1 MVRRV
6 AAQEGLRQL
15 MTIRRIRP
23 SRLLVVLAAAIVLL
37 AGTAQ
42 LAPPAAGQDD
52 GTPEAA
58 TPEAATP
65 VVLSPEENRAGRL
78 GGMLSEIQAELG
90 DPDWADTGLIGYNS
104 ADLGGVDTIMMVYYD
119 EQERVR
125 SFLLVYLEQPE
136 ELDDPEAIAGV
147 VADVA
152 PRDGECEDE
161 PVEDS
166 NLDGEVFACRSD
178 SLKGLYSAAQL
189 LDFGV
194 VGEDGTYSYAVDP
207 TEDDGYYEIAV
218 RFGTDGPPV
227 PPTPVPTPT
236 PTPGPPLSER
246 YPPVDD
252 VLELL
257 NADSYEIGE
266 ELSFAGTV
274 ATISVELEGTVL
286 QVEAVST
293 EGSIVVVR
301 VVNDGDLEGIGPGA
315 FVEVYGLYGGAECD
329 DSGFCAPTV
338 YMSDFAV

>member
-1 MVRRV
+1 
-6 AAQEGLRQL
+6 
-15 MTIRRIRP
+15 MTICTIRP
-23 SRLLVVLAAAIVLL
+23 RQLLVVLAAAMVLL

-42 LAPPAAGQDD
+42 LVKLTAAQDD

-78 GGMLSEIQAELG
+78 GGTLAEIRAELG
-90 DPDWADTGLIGYNS
+90 DPDWTDAGLIGYNS
-104 ADLGGVDTIMMVYYD
+104 VDLGGVDTITMVYYD

-125 SFLLVYLEQPE
+125 SFLLVYLERPE

-147 VADVA
+147 VADVT
-152 PRDGECEDE
+152 PRDGECEGE

-166 NLDGEVFACRSD
+166 NLDGAVYACRSD
-178 SLKGLYSAAQL
+178 SLEGLYSAAQL

-207 TEDDGYYEIAV
+207 TEDDGFYEIAV

-236 PTPGPPLSER
+236 PTPEPPLSER
-246 YPPVDD
+246 YPPVGD

-257 NADSYEIGE
+257 DADSYEIGE
-266 ELSFAGTV
+266 ELSLAGTV
-274 ATISVELEGTVL
+274 VTISPELEGTVL
-286 QVEAVST
+286 QVEAVSA
-293 EGSIVVVR
+293 EGSVVVVR

-315 FVEVYGLYGGAECD
+315 FIEVYGLYGGFECD
-329 DSGFCAPTV
+329 DSGFCTPTV
-338 YMSDFAV
+338 YMIDFAV